1 MFIARRK
8 YMSEDK
14 ISKEIESKFGHHL
27 RIRVNGV
34 LIEGN
39 KILLVKHRMGSSRD
53 FWSTPGGGM
62 QFGSSAQENLV
73 REFLEETNFNK
84 VMVFWDSDTNSS
96 QRKLI
101 YPKYKM
107 NRKSS
112 PNDEEKTDSFN
123 KQKTRVKQYLEE
135 MFIRQLEVENSEA
148 DDLIAYYCQISLDE
162 EKTIFSSDKDLTQ
175 LISEKVLIYSPNLK
189 SYYKFGDNIKFK
201 NCSIPHYNV
210 MTFKILAGDTSDN
223 IDGISLMGEK
233 TLIKFFPEILDLKTS
248 LTDILTKGELLLKEQ
263 KTNVVL
269 GNLLSGKTKEG
280 IMTSSG
286 VEFSCITTK
295 EVIIPSRCIIKSCS
309 ITNKV
314 IVISR
319 SCKFTSTNTHKNV
332 FASRNWNRIA
342 WS

>member
-1 MFIARRK
+1 MVKTLIVDGNNLLKIGFHGVKDFYNNGEHIGGTWYFLNTIRK
-8 YMSEDK
+8 
-14 ISKEIESKFGHHL
+14 
-27 RIRVNGV
+27 
-34 LIEGN
+34 
-39 KILLVKHRMGSSRD
+39 
-53 FWSTPGGGM
+53 
-62 QFGSSAQENLV
+62 
-73 REFLEETNFNK
+73 FLEETNFNK

-201 NCSIPHYNV
+201 DCSIPHYNV
-210 MTFKILAGDTSDN
+210 MTFKLLAGDTSDN

-233 TLIKFFPEILDLKTS
+233 TLIKFFPEILDSEIS

-263 KTNVVL
+263 QKNVVL

-280 IMTSSG
+280 IMGDDFFKINKKLVDLSEPLIDEKGKEMVREYYSESMDPDG
-286 VEFSCITTK
+286 RGHRNLIRMMMDDGFFKYLPKGDDSWVNFLKPFLKLSRKEKTK
-295 EVIIPSRCIIKSCS
+295 FR
-309 ITNKV
+309 NK
-314 IVISR
+314 
-319 SCKFTSTNTHKNV
+319 K
-332 FASRNWNRIA
+332 
-342 WS
+342 

>member
-1 MFIARRK
+1 MVKTLIVDGNNLLKIGFHGVKDFYNNGEHIGGTWHFLNTIRK
-8 YMSEDK
+8 
-14 ISKEIESKFGHHL
+14 
-27 RIRVNGV
+27 
-34 LIEGN
+34 
-39 KILLVKHRMGSSRD
+39 
-53 FWSTPGGGM
+53 
-62 QFGSSAQENLV
+62 
-73 REFLEETNFNK
+73 FLEETNFNK

-280 IMTSSG
+280 IMGDDFFKINKKLVDLSEPLIDEKGKEMVREYYSESMDPDG
-286 VEFSCITTK
+286 RGHRNLIRMMMEDGFFKYLPKGDDNWVNFLKPFLKLSRKEKTK
-295 EVIIPSRCIIKSCS
+295 FR
-309 ITNKV
+309 NK
-314 IVISR
+314 
-319 SCKFTSTNTHKNV
+319 K
-332 FASRNWNRIA
+332 
-342 WS
+342 

>member
-1 MFIARRK
+1 MVKTLIVDGNNLLKIGFHGVKDFYNNGEHIGGTWHFLNTIRK
-8 YMSEDK
+8 
-14 ISKEIESKFGHHL
+14 
-27 RIRVNGV
+27 
-34 LIEGN
+34 
-39 KILLVKHRMGSSRD
+39 
-53 FWSTPGGGM
+53 
-62 QFGSSAQENLV
+62 
-73 REFLEETNFNK
+73 FLEETNFNK

-112 PNDEEKTDSFN
+112 PNDQEKTDSFN

-201 NCSIPHYNV
+201 DCSIPHYNV

-263 KTNVVL
+263 QTNVVL

-280 IMTSSG
+280 IMGDDFFKINKKLVDLSEPLIDEKGKEMVREYYSESMDPDG
-286 VEFSCITTK
+286 RGHRNLIRMMMDDGFFKYLPKGDDSWVNFLKPFLKLSRKEKTK
-295 EVIIPSRCIIKSCS
+295 FR
-309 ITNKV
+309 NK
-314 IVISR
+314 
-319 SCKFTSTNTHKNV
+319 K
-332 FASRNWNRIA
+332 
-342 WS
+342 

>member
-1 MFIARRK
+1 MVKTLIVDGNNLLKIGFHGVKDFYNNGEHIGGTWHFLNTIRK
-8 YMSEDK
+8 
-14 ISKEIESKFGHHL
+14 
-27 RIRVNGV
+27 
-34 LIEGN
+34 
-39 KILLVKHRMGSSRD
+39 
-53 FWSTPGGGM
+53 
-62 QFGSSAQENLV
+62 
-73 REFLEETNFNK
+73 FLEETNFNK

-123 KQKTRVKQYLEE
+123 KQKTRVKQYLED

-162 EKTIFSSDKDLTQ
+162 DKDLTQ

-189 SYYKFGDNIKFK
+189 SYYRFGDNIKFK
-201 NCSIPHYNV
+201 DCSIPHYNV

-280 IMTSSG
+280 IMGDDFFKINKKLVDLSEPLIDEKGKEMVREYYSESMDPDG
-286 VEFSCITTK
+286 RGHRNLIRMMMDDGFFKYLPKGDDSWVNFLKPFLKLSRKEKTK
-295 EVIIPSRCIIKSCS
+295 FR
-309 ITNKV
+309 NK
-314 IVISR
+314 
-319 SCKFTSTNTHKNV
+319 K
-332 FASRNWNRIA
+332 
-342 WS
+342 

>member
-1 MFIARRK
+1 MVKTLIVDGNNLLKIGFHGVKDFYNNGEHVGGTWYFLNTIRK
-8 YMSEDK
+8 
-14 ISKEIESKFGHHL
+14 
-27 RIRVNGV
+27 
-34 LIEGN
+34 
-39 KILLVKHRMGSSRD
+39 
-53 FWSTPGGGM
+53 
-62 QFGSSAQENLV
+62 
-73 REFLEETNFNK
+73 FLEETNFNK

-201 NCSIPHYNV
+201 YCSIPHYNV

-233 TLIKFFPEILDLKTS
+233 TLIKFFPEILDSEIS

-263 KTNVVL
+263 QTNVVL

-280 IMTSSG
+280 IMGDDFFKINKKIVDLSEPLIDEEG
-286 VEFSCITTK
+286 K
-295 EVIIPSRCIIKSCS
+295 EMVREYYSESMDPDGRGHRNLIRMMMDDGFFKYLPKGDDSWVNFLKPFGIKPMGAC
-309 ITNKV
+309 
-314 IVISR
+314 
-319 SCKFTSTNTHKNV
+319 
-332 FASRNWNRIA
+332 
-342 WS
+342 

>member
-1 MFIARRK
+1 MVKTLIVDGNNLLKIGFHGVKDFYNNGEHIGGTWHFLNTIRK
-8 YMSEDK
+8 
-14 ISKEIESKFGHHL
+14 
-27 RIRVNGV
+27 
-34 LIEGN
+34 
-39 KILLVKHRMGSSRD
+39 
-53 FWSTPGGGM
+53 
-62 QFGSSAQENLV
+62 
-73 REFLEETNFNK
+73 FLEETNFNK
-84 VMVFWDSDTNSS
+84 VMVFWDSDTNLS

-112 PNDEEKTDSFN
+112 PNDVEKTDSFN

-189 SYYKFGDNIKFK
+189 SYYRFGDNIKFK
-201 NCSIPHYNV
+201 DCSIPHYNV

-233 TLIKFFPEILDLKTS
+233 TLIKFFPEILDSEIS

-263 KTNVVL
+263 QTNVVL

-280 IMTSSG
+280 IMGDDFFKINKKLVDLSEPLIDEKGKEMVREYYSESMDPDG
-286 VEFSCITTK
+286 RGHRNLIRMMMDDGFFKYLPKGDDSWVNFLKPFLKLSRKEKTK
-295 EVIIPSRCIIKSCS
+295 FR
-309 ITNKV
+309 NK
-314 IVISR
+314 
-319 SCKFTSTNTHKNV
+319 K
-332 FASRNWNRIA
+332 
-342 WS
+342 

>member
-1 MFIARRK
+1 MVKTLIVDGNNLLKIGFHGVKDFYNNGEHIGGTWHFLNTIRK
-8 YMSEDK
+8 
-14 ISKEIESKFGHHL
+14 
-27 RIRVNGV
+27 
-34 LIEGN
+34 
-39 KILLVKHRMGSSRD
+39 
-53 FWSTPGGGM
+53 
-62 QFGSSAQENLV
+62 
-73 REFLEETNFNK
+73 FLEETNFNK

-107 NRKSS
+107 NRKYS

-201 NCSIPHYNV
+201 DCSIPHYNV

-233 TLIKFFPEILDLKTS
+233 TLVKFFPEILDSKTS
-248 LTDILTKGELLLKEQ
+248 LTDILTKGEFLLKEQ
-263 KTNVVL
+263 QTNVVL

-280 IMTSSG
+280 IMGDDFFKINKKLVDLSEPLIDEEGKEMVREYYSESMDPDG
-286 VEFSCITTK
+286 RGHRNLIRMMMDDGFFKYLPKNDDSWVNFLKPFLKLSRKEKTK
-295 EVIIPSRCIIKSCS
+295 FR
-309 ITNKV
+309 NK
-314 IVISR
+314 
-319 SCKFTSTNTHKNV
+319 K
-332 FASRNWNRIA
+332 
-342 WS
+342 

>member
-1 MFIARRK
+1 MVKTLIVDGNNLLKIGFHGVKDFYNNGEHIGGTWHFLNTIRK
-8 YMSEDK
+8 
-14 ISKEIESKFGHHL
+14 
-27 RIRVNGV
+27 
-34 LIEGN
+34 
-39 KILLVKHRMGSSRD
+39 
-53 FWSTPGGGM
+53 
-62 QFGSSAQENLV
+62 
-73 REFLEETNFNK
+73 FLEETNYNK

-112 PNDEEKTDSFN
+112 PNDQEKTDSFN

-201 NCSIPHYNV
+201 DCSIPHYNV

-233 TLIKFFPEILDLKTS
+233 TLIKFFPEILDSEIS

-263 KTNVVL
+263 QKNVVL

-280 IMTSSG
+280 IMGDDFFKINKKLVDLSEPLINEEGKEMVREYYSESMDPDG
-286 VEFSCITTK
+286 RGHRNLIRMMMDDGFFKYLPKGDDSWVNFLKPFLKLSRKEKTK
-295 EVIIPSRCIIKSCS
+295 FK
-309 ITNKV
+309 NK
-314 IVISR
+314 
-319 SCKFTSTNTHKNV
+319 K
-332 FASRNWNRIA
+332 
-342 WS
+342 